1 MVGNQN
7 CHFSFHCLRGLCEMY
22 LIKNRH
28 ASKSTPYQHI
38 DYYPL
43 YSKKR
48 QRFTVFLN
56 NIILL
61 SYLQNRKKINVLL
74 ISIYNISLVHD
85 VSIKSNI
92 LLPTLRT
99 SYWSTCIQPM
109 LSWPSWKLI
118 TTYRIPTKE
127 FVLGCISDN
136 VICSKRERRQKY
148 LK

>member
-1 MVGNQN
+1 
-7 CHFSFHCLRGLCEMY
+7 MY

-61 SYLQNRKKINVLL
+61 SYLQNRKKMFYGFQYTIFDLYMMLVLYL
-74 ISIYNISLVHD
+74 TLDKTEEHFVIYIEN
-85 VSIKSNI
+85 K
-92 LLPTLRT
+92 
-99 SYWSTCIQPM
+99 
-109 LSWPSWKLI
+109 
-118 TTYRIPTKE
+118 
-127 FVLGCISDN
+127 
-136 VICSKRERRQKY
+136 
-148 LK
+148 

>member
-1 MVGNQN
+1 
-7 CHFSFHCLRGLCEMY
+7 MY

-61 SYLQNRKKINVLL
+61 SYLQNRKKNVLW
-74 ISIYNISLVHD
+74 ISIYNNWFLHD
-85 VSIKSNI
+85 VGFVSNFRYFDKI
-92 LLPTLRT
+92 
-99 SYWSTCIQPM
+99 
-109 LSWPSWKLI
+109 
-118 TTYRIPTKE
+118 E
-127 FVLGCISDN
+127 HFVIYIEN
-136 VICSKRERRQKY
+136 K
-148 LK
+148 

>member
-7 CHFSFHCLRGLCEMY
+7 CHFCFHCLRGLCEMY

-56 NIILL
+56 NIILP
-61 SYLQNRKKINVLL
+61 SYLQNRKKIMFYGFQYTIFDLYMMLVLYL
-74 ISIYNISLVHD
+74 TLDKASELSIYLIESQFEHISYFD
-85 VSIKSNI
+85 KIE
-92 LLPTLRT
+92 
-99 SYWSTCIQPM
+99 YFG
-109 LSWPSWKLI
+109 
-118 TTYRIPTKE
+118 TYIENK
-127 FVLGCISDN
+127 
-136 VICSKRERRQKY
+136 
-148 LK
+148 